1 MRLSSARA
9 RTPSG
14 GKLEGSVVTEQ
25 VSLMAYRL
33 KPALTPILTPSF

>member
-1 MRLSSARA
+1 MLSAKSDRMRLSSARA

-25 VSLMAYRL
+25 VSVMA
-33 KPALTPILTPSF
+33 